1 MIKLPFATI
10 RELFTFNMKIE
21 LMKFIK
27 LTTNYTE
34 QELDKINS
42 NLEES
47 CIKELDELYS
57 TFQYVRFFS
66 MKKTVCV
73 YAILDDKTIETLVS
87 KYIKLGISFKYED
100 VSRYVLFG
108 NVPEVDE
115 ELSQNELNDMIH
127 YFVGENL
134 DIDIVL
140 DKINELGISQLTE
153 VDKKILELH

>member
-1 MIKLPFATI
+1 
-10 RELFTFNMKIE
+10 
-21 LMKFIK
+21 
-27 LTTNYTE
+27 
-34 QELDKINS
+34 
-42 NLEES
+42 
-47 CIKELDELYS
+47 
-57 TFQYVRFFS
+57 